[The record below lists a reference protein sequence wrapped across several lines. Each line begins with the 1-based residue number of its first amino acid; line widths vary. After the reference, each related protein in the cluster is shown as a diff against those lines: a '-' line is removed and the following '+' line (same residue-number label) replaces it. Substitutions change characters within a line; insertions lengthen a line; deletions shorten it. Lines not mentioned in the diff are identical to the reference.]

1 MKKILN
7 YILSALFL
15 IWELPQN
22 IIGVIVLYIY
32 ATFSDVIVVDEG
44 ASVSVHTSIK
54 GGLSVGA
61 FNYPTRGY

>member
-22 IIGVIVLYIY
+22 ILGAFLFCIY
-32 ATFSDVIVVDEG
+32 STFTDVIVVDEG
-44 ASVSVHTSIK
+44 ASVSVYTSIK
-54 GGLSVGA
+54 GGLSLGA
-61 FNYPTRGY
+61 FNFLQK

>member
-44 ASVSVHTSIK
+44 ASVSVYTSIK
-54 GGLSVGA
+54 
-61 FNYPTRGY
+61 